1 MSSCRI
7 ALQRQPNE
15 VWRELEFRLTKWEKI
30 KIHQNNSCDF
40 DQHLVSFISQD
51 SNKIR
56 IISSFSIIY
65 NYFSFIIPKENN
77 QNTNLYS
84 MQAPHPESKIILLG
98 DFGVGKTSIFRRYS
112 QGTFVDTS
120 EMDWNQYRESTL
132 GLDNYSKKFECNT
145 GNNTGIKRISLRL
158 FDTGGLERIGSIS
171 NSYYKFSE
179 AVLLVFAKNSNDSFN
194 CLTQHLLE
202 VLSFAE
208 NAKLYLVCNKV
219 DLNECEVTDGDV
231 RTFMEQ
237 FPNIED
243 YFQVSCK
250 TNQPSVDDM
259 FCKIAQKIANSAN
272 NKLAYRLDSIKLT
285 NSPINSSLSY
295 SQDNS
300 GPSYEHQYERNA
312 DFHKANS
319 SCSSCMGS

>member
-1 MSSCRI
+1 
-7 ALQRQPNE
+7 
-15 VWRELEFRLTKWEKI
+15 
-30 KIHQNNSCDF
+30 
-40 DQHLVSFISQD
+40 
-51 SNKIR
+51 
-56 IISSFSIIY
+56 
-65 NYFSFIIPKENN
+65 
-77 QNTNLYS
+77 
-84 MQAPHPESKIILLG
+84 MQALHPESKIILLG

-120 EMDWNQYRESTL
+120 DMDWNQYRESTL
-132 GLDNYSKKFECNT
+132 GLDNYSKKFECST
-145 GNNTGIKRISLRL
+145 GNNETKTISLRL

-179 AVLLVFAKNSNDSFN
+179 AVLLVFARNSNDSFN

-202 VLSFAE
+202 VLSLAE

-219 DLNECEVTDGDV
+219 DLNECEVSNEDV
-231 RTFMEQ
+231 VTFMEQ

-259 FCKIAQKIANSAN
+259 FCKIAQKIANSTN

-285 NSPINSSLSY
+285 NPPANPNPAY
-295 SQDNS
+295 SQDHS

-312 DFHKANS
+312 DIYKSSS
-319 SCSSCMGS
+319 SCSGCMSL